1 MITLFFLFMREFV
14 VYSRTGKTS
23 SNFRNLREGG
33 RLDLVYQCILMAL
46 FRSHGIRRDV
56 IFHGILNGAPKP
68 PLELIVDGA
77 TLRNVRT
84 DEDTWEGIIRNV
96 LSGGRH
102 PGVFIKKNSL
112 QHLIKDKKDVF
123 VLEESGEDIKTVDLG
138 FNPVFVLGDHVGLP
152 RNEEK
157 FVLRY
162 AKKVSLG
169 KKAYLAAACVANIN
183 YILDLRETHL

>member
-1 MITLFFLFMREFV
+1 MREFV

-23 SNFRNLREGG
+23 SNFRTLREGG

-46 FRSHGIRRDV
+46 FRSHGIRKDV
-56 IFHGILNGAPKP
+56 VFHGILNGAPKP
-68 PLELIVDGA
+68 PLELVVDGA

-84 DEDTWEGIIRNV
+84 DEDTWEGIIHNV
-96 LSGGRH
+96 LSGGSH
-102 PGVFIKKNSL
+102 PGVYVKKNSL
-112 QHLIKDKKDVF
+112 QQLIKDKKDVF
-123 VLEESGEDIKTVDLG
+123 VLEESGDDIKTVDLG

-169 KKAYLAAACVANIN
+169 KTAYLAASCVSIIN
-183 YILDLRETHL
+183 YILDLRETPL

>member
-1 MITLFFLFMREFV
+1 MREFV

-23 SNFRNLREGG
+23 SNFRTLREGG

-46 FRSHGIRRDV
+46 FRSHGIRKDV
-56 IFHGILNGAPKP
+56 VFHAILNGAPKP
-68 PLELIVDGA
+68 PLELVVDGS

-84 DEDTWEGIIRNV
+84 DENTWEDIIRNV
-96 LSGGRH
+96 LSGASH
-102 PGVFIKKNSL
+102 PGVYVKKNSL
-112 QHLIKDKKDVF
+112 QQLIKDKKDVF

-138 FNPVFVLGDHVGLP
+138 SNPVFVLGDHVGLP

-169 KKAYLAAACVANIN
+169 KTAYLAAACVSNIN
-183 YILDLRETHL
+183 YILDLRETPL

>member
-1 MITLFFLFMREFV
+1 MREFV

-56 IFHGILNGAPKP
+56 VFRAILNGAPKP

-84 DEDTWEGIIRNV
+84 DENTWESIIRNV
-96 LSGGRH
+96 LSGESH
-102 PGVFIKKNSL
+102 PGIYIKKNSL
-112 QHLIKDKKDVF
+112 QQLIKDKKDVF
-123 VLEESGEDIKTVDLG
+123 VLEESGEDIKTIELG
-138 FNPVFVLGDHVGLP
+138 SNPVFVLGDQVGLP
-152 RNEEK
+152 RNEER

-169 KKAYLAAACVANIN
+169 KTAYLAAACVSNIN
-183 YILDLRETHL
+183 YILDLREKTL